1 MNPESDLPKTNTE
14 HLIDVNNRY
23 NLVFE
28 HTKIGLWDWN
38 LVTNKVYYNPSYFKM
53 LGYEENEL
61 GSDHHSWL
69 DLIHPEDREET
80 IKSAFDSI
88 RKAQDYE
95 LEFRMKN
102 KSGDYIWIQSRA
114 KVAEVSHK
122 NEVQR
127 LIGSHIDISKQKN
140 AELKLNQTK
149 HKLAESKRIWEFAIE
164 SNRDGVWDW
173 NLQTNT
179 VFYSKQWAQMLQ
191 FDQNELK
198 NTIQQWK
205 DLCHPQDRE
214 SMMAA
219 IDKHIEGNS
228 QYFKQI
234 HRLKCKAG
242 TYKWFLGRGRLLYD
256 ELTGKPSHFIGTHTD
271 IDDRVQNELQQKK
284 LSAYQLAIINSG
296 QTSVWAIDNEYN
308 VLFCNSHYRESIKR
322 LINKDVI
329 IGNSLFD
336 HLPANLYRDQV
347 KGFCDRALAGEKFFE
362 EIETYNHKGISKWA
376 EISFSPIEVEGIIT
390 GSVISAKDITEKK
403 LLEKERAHHLQQL
416 QVLNSNIKD
425 LISIINPN
433 GVYMWVSPSCEDLI
447 EYQPHQMVGKNF
459 FDFIHKEDLQLIKE
473 EISAVAATKSTK
485 SFRIEHRMFD
495 KSGNIK
501 WFESLTKASYN
512 DNGVLEYFQ
521 SSSRDIT
528 EKKIANTEL
537 RINETRLKLAIQGA
551 KEGIWDWN
559 IANNYVFYNTEF
571 SDMLEYTGE
580 ELKPDIKTWQK
591 IAHPDD
597 FVDVVKSIIQH
608 LKGHTEYFQSEHRLR
623 SKSGQYRWFTAHGKI
638 AERNAEGKPIRMLG
652 TLVDV
657 DKFKKTQIAL
667 EISENKFRKLY
678 QHTPI
683 MLNSLDSG
691 GVIVH
696 VNDFWLENLGYE
708 INEVVGKNFTS
719 FCIHTSE
726 SKKQKLKNQLIL
738 DGIQDLPMQIRG
750 KKGAV
755 KDVLLSSIK
764 LKKEDG
770 SFDNTLIVIKD
781 VTKQKKTETL
791 LLQTLKKLEEYK
803 LSLDKHSLV
812 SISDRNGTLL
822 YVNQK
827 LCEISGYQ
835 KEELLGKDNRIFSSN
850 YHDKNFFKTLWTTI
864 QSGKVWQ
871 GEIRNQSKNGANYWV
886 DTTIVPFKDESNA
899 IYQYIAIY
907 TDISNKKNNEIQ
919 LVELNNELQDQVDK
933 LNEYN
938 FITSHNLR
946 APLASILG
954 LLDILNPEDDADTI
968 RENKKFLSQAANNL
982 DQIIK
987 DLNSIISSDRDKHK
1001 SFVPVNIAS
1010 SLEKVK
1016 DSLSSH
1022 VQSTSTK
1029 LMIDVNPNLEIMG
1042 QPYYFNSIFQNLI
1055 ENAIKYRNADR
1066 IPEVKVY
1073 TEEMNDMVKIVISDN
1088 GIGFDYEKNKKNLF
1102 RLYKRFHNNADGKGI
1117 GLHLVK
1123 KQVDAMHGQIDV
1135 DSTPGVGTSFELYF
1149 RQRPVDITKLD
1160 SILLIDDDTLNNM
1173 INERIIRHTNN
1184 SVEINSFTDAEIA
1197 LKALDNQQIVPNMIL
1212 LDINM
1217 PLMNGWDFLDI
1228 FQKTEIA
1235 KRSDCKL
1242 FLLSSSLDASDK
1254 EMAER
1259 YESVKGFIT
1268 KPLSIEIFKSI
1279 CNEHYN

>member
-1 MNPESDLPKTNTE
+1 MNPETDLPKTNTE

-38 LVTNKVYYNPSYFKM
+38 LATNEVYYNPSYFKM
-53 LGYEENEL
+53 LGYSENEL
-61 GSDHHSWL
+61 GPDHHLWL

-80 IKSAFDSI
+80 ISKAFDSI

-95 LEFRMKN
+95 LEFRMKS
-102 KSGDYIWIQSRA
+102 KSGEYIWIQSRA
-114 KVAEVSHK
+114 KVAEVSNK

-127 LIGSHIDISKQKN
+127 LIGSHIDISRQKN

-149 HKLAESKRIWEFAIE
+149 HKLAENQRIWEFAIE
-164 SNRDGVWDW
+164 NNRDGVWDW
-173 NLQTNT
+173 NLQNNN
-179 VFYSKQWAQMLQ
+179 VFYSKQWAQMLH
-191 FDQNELK
+191 FEPGELD
-198 NTIQQWK
+198 NTLEQWEA
-205 DLCHPQDRE
+205 LCHPEDRE
-214 SMMAA
+214 KMMAA
-219 IDKHIEGNS
+219 IEKHKNGDS
-228 QYFKQI
+228 QYFKHI
-234 HRLKCKAG
+234 HRLKCKSG
-242 TYKWFLGRGRLLYD
+242 HYKWFLGRGKLLYD
-256 ELTGKPSHFIGTHTD
+256 KKSGNPSHFIGTHTD
-271 IDDRVQNELQQKK
+271 IDERVQNELNQKK

-296 QTSVWAIDNEYN
+296 QTSVWAIDNNYN

-336 HLPANLYRDQV
+336 HLPNNLYQEQI
-347 KGFCDRALAGEKFFE
+347 KGYCDRALAGEKFFE
-362 EIETYNHKGISKWA
+362 EIETQTHKGVSKWA

-403 LLEKERAHHLQQL
+403 LLEKERTNHLQQL

-425 LISIINPN
+425 LISIINPE
-433 GVYMWVSPSCEDLI
+433 GVYMWVSPSCKDLI
-447 EYQPHQMVGKNF
+447 QYEAEEMVGKNF
-459 FDFIHKEDLQLIKE
+459 FDFIHEDDREFIKT
-473 EISAVAATKSTK
+473 EISLTAEAGTSKN
-485 SFRIEHRMFD
+485 FRLEHRMFD
-495 KSGNIK
+495 KNGKIR

-512 DNGVLEYFQ
+512 DDGDLEYFQ

-528 EKKIANTEL
+528 EKKIATTEL
-537 RINETRLKLAIQGA
+537 RINEARLKLAIEGA

-559 IANNYVFYNTEF
+559 LESNYVFYNTEF
-571 SDMLEYTGE
+571 SNMLGYHGE

-591 IAHPDD
+591 IAHPED
-597 FVDVVKSIIQH
+597 FQHVVKSIIQH
-608 LKGHTEYFQSEHRLR
+608 IKGNTEHFQSEHRLR

-638 AERNAEGKPIRMLG
+638 AERNAEGKPVRILG

-683 MLNSLDSG
+683 MLNSLDSKG
-691 GVIVH
+691 IIVH
-696 VNDFWLENLGYE
+696 VNDFWLENLDYQ
-708 INEVVGKNFTS
+708 IDEVVGKYFTS
-719 FCIHTSE
+719 FCSDTKVKE
-726 SKKQKLKNQLIL
+726 KLKLKTRLIL
-738 DGIQDLPMQIRG
+738 DGVQDFPMQIRG

-781 VTKQKKTETL
+781 VTEQKKTENL
-791 LLQTLKKLEEYK
+791 LLKTLTKLEEYK

-812 SISDRNGTLL
+812 SISDRNGVLL
-822 YVNQK
+822 YVNEK
-827 LCEISGYQ
+827 LCKMSGYQ
-835 KEELLGKDNRIFSSN
+835 QEELLGRDNRIFSSN
-850 YHDKNFFKTLWTTI
+850 HHDRSFFKNLWTTI

-871 GEIRNQSKNGANYWV
+871 GEIRNQSKNGSNYWV
-886 DTTIVPFKDESNA
+886 DTTIVPFKDESNS

-919 LVELNNELQDQVDK
+919 LVELNDELQEQVDK

-946 APLASILG
+946 APLSSILG
-954 LLDILNPEDDADTI
+954 LLDILNPEDSPETI
-968 RENKKFLSQAANNL
+968 RENKSFLCKAANNL

-987 DLNSIISSDRDKHK
+987 DLNNIISSDKDKHK
-1001 SFVPVNIAS
+1001 SFVPVNIAT
-1010 SLEKVK
+1010 SLAKVQ
-1016 DSLSSH
+1016 DSLNSH
-1022 VQSTSTK
+1022 VQSTNTQLK
-1029 LMIDVNPNLEIMG
+1029 INVNPNLEIMG
-1042 QPYYFNSIFQNLI
+1042 HPYYFNSIFQNLI

-1066 IPEVKVY
+1066 IPEIDVY
-1073 TEEMNDMVKIVISDN
+1073 TKEENDMVKIVVSDN

-1149 RQRPVDITKLD
+1149 KQRAMDITKLD

-1184 SVEINSFTDAEIA
+1184 TVEINSFTDPDIA
-1197 LKALDNQQIVPNMIL
+1197 LKALSNKQIVPNMIL

-1217 PLMNGWDFLDI
+1217 PLMSGWDFLDI

-1254 EMAER
+1254 EMADR
-1259 YESVKGFIT
+1259 YESVKGFIA
-1268 KPLSIEIFKSI
+1268 KPLSIETFKSI